1 MPFDHYVSQVHL
13 KNFSSP
19 ALDGKLYAIRKSDL
33 KRFQPRSQDICRIE
47 DGSMNAYLTE
57 SRAIEEFLKDVE
69 PRYNASLTKL
79 RENKPDQESIFCIA
93 GFLAYLISC
102 SPAAMRIHSGPLKAT
117 LASTAT
123 LLDAQGEIPKS
134 PESLGGKSMTELLA
148 DGTVT
153 LEVDPKYPQAM
164 GVTSVT
170 NHVSV
175 FGNSPWEILL
185 NEHADSPFFT
195 SDYPVA
201 IETFDINTPI
211 NRIVPLAPDL
221 AIRIRP
227 DIRLSRT
234 QPDLSFAKFKAS
246 SHKLKR
252 KEVTDLNRLIVQCAE
267 DLVLYRDDQPWVE
280 SFVTKNRRYRVEP
293 ITQTLKHNGGDLIVS
308 THRIR
313 PKIDWM
319 TNAQAETTA

>member
-1 MPFDHYVSQVHL
+1 MPFDHCVSQVHL

-19 ALDGKLYAIRKSDL
+19 ALDGKLHAIRKSDM
-33 KRFQPRSQDICRIE
+33 KCFQPRSRDICRIE
-47 DGSMNAYLTE
+47 DGSTNAYLTE
-57 SRAIEEFLKDVE
+57 SRAIEDFLKDVE
-69 PRYNASLTKL
+69 PRYNASLAKL
-79 RENKPDQESIFCIA
+79 RDNKPDQESVFCIA
-93 GFLAYLISC
+93 GLLAYIINC

-123 LLDAQGEIPKS
+123 LLDTLGEIPKA

-153 LEVDPKYPQAM
+153 FDVDPKYPQAI
-164 GVTSVT
+164 GVSAVMK
-170 NHVSV
+170 HVSI

-185 NEHADSPFFT
+185 NEQGDSPFFT

-201 IETFDINTPI
+201 IETFDLNTPI

-227 DIRLSRT
+227 DIRLSQT
-234 QPDLSFAKFKAS
+234 PPDLSFAKFKANS
-246 SHKLKR
+246 RKLKP

-267 DLVLYRDDQPWVE
+267 DLVLYRDEHPWVG
-280 SFVTKNRRYRVEP
+280 SFIEKNRRYRVEP
-293 ITQTLKHNGGDLIVS
+293 VTQTLRHNGGDLIVS

-313 PKIDWM
+313 AVP
-319 TNAQAETTA
+319 NE